1 MLSKE
6 IIARP
11 NCKVPLFANKLRDLK
26 RRRRKLERSMKIRPL
41 TWQTSI
47 STNLSG
53 IYTLLFL
60 RSVALRIIDQLAT
73 FHLFRKFLKKT
84 VVDQSLGHYEE
95 NGLLSDS
102 QSARRR
108 FSSTKTALLKVQ
120 NDSLVKYEI
129 SRELLF
135 WYFYRHIWCGWL
147 FFTTEYFTKWLWC
160 NWHCS

>member
-1 MLSKE
+1 MLLVSGNFSDDLSDQVREFCDALINTLDVRVLCYRRKLLLD
-6 IIARP
+6 P
-11 NCKVPLFANKLRDLK
+11 NCKFPLFANKLRDLK

-73 FHLFRKFLKKT
+73 FHLFRKFKKKT

-95 NGLLSDS
+95 NALLSDS
-102 QSARRR
+102 QSVRRR
-108 FSSTKTALLKVQ
+108 F
-120 NDSLVKYEI
+120 
-129 SRELLF
+129 F
-135 WYFYRHIWCGWL
+135 FYWDRPP
-147 FFTTEYFTKWLWC
+147 
-160 NWHCS
+160 